1 MLASANR
8 LVGDNG
14 YGSPIDLLI
23 TVQTRM
29 SDEKK
34 LTICSRGNRLERS

>member
-14 YGSPIDLLI
+14 YGLPIDLLI
-23 TVQTRM
+23 TVQAQM
-29 SDEKK
+29 PDEKK
-34 LTICSRGNRLERS
+34 LKIWFRGSRLERS

>member
-23 TVQTRM
+23 TVQAQM